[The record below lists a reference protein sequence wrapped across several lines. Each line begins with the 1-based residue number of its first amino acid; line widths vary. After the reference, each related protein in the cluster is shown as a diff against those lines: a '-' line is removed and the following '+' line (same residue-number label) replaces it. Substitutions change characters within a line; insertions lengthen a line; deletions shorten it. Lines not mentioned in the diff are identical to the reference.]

1 MRKRIWIVGL
11 IMIVLALAVA
21 FVLGATRPR
30 GTTILTGVP
39 QPGGNLSARQA
50 YEVLQTWAA
59 GWAPDT
65 APVAATASLQKGLD
79 SDGWTFQVYSAAT
92 QRLAVVLVRGQEVT
106 VVREQAALFTP
117 QTIQL
122 TLWQVDST
130 AIFNRWWEESGQALW
145 RLPETGNLYLNLKA
159 REDGQVTWRI
169 NVLNARGDLLTF
181 TEIRADTG
189 EPVTTYG
196 QGGQP

>member
-1 MRKRIWIVGL
+1 MRKRIWVVGL

-30 GTTILTGVP
+30 GTTLITGAP

-50 YEVLQTWAA
+50 YEMLQTWAA
-59 GWAPDT
+59 GWAPDA
-65 APVAATASLQKGLD
+65 APVAATASVQKGLD
-79 SDGWTFQVYSAAT
+79 SDGWTFQVYSAAH
-92 QRLAVVLVRGQEVT
+92 QRLAVVLIRGQEVT

-117 QTIQL
+117 QTIPL

-130 AIFNRWWEESGQALW
+130 TIFNRWWEESGQALW
-145 RLPETGNLYLNLKA
+145 RLPETENLYLNLKA

-181 TEIRADTG
+181 AEIRADTG
-189 EPVTTYG
+189 EPVAAYG

>member
-30 GTTILTGVP
+30 GTTILAGVP
-39 QPGGNLSARQA
+39 QPGGSLSARQA

-145 RLPETGNLYLNLKA
+145 RLPETENLYLTLKA
-159 REDGQVTWRI
+159 RENGQVTWRI

-181 TEIRADTG
+181 AEIRADTG